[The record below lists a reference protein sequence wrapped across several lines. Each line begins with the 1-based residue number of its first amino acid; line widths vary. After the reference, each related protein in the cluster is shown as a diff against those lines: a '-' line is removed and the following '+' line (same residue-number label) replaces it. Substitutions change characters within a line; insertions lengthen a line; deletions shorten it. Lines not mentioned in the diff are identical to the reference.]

1 MDKFNLMNKE
11 LIKDIQPEKDGEK
24 VTLGGWV
31 ESIRD
36 IGKIKFY
43 LLRDITGLIQIT
55 LLKNAEE
62 QVKESF
68 KHIKRNSVVILE
80 GLVKK
85 NKIAPGGVE
94 ILPTT
99 IEILNS
105 PIESIPLD
113 PKQPADLSVRLDFRP
128 IDLRNKNNW
137 AIFRIQ
143 SKIVEGMTNFLLD
156 NEFVQVFT
164 PCIMGIPS
172 ESGAEVFPIFYF
184 QKNAFLRQD
193 PQLHRQL
200 TVLGGLWRIFDIGP
214 SWRAEPSYTPRHL
227 TEHRG
232 CAVEFAPIK
241 DESSTMRL
249 EELLVVNAYKQVI
262 KDCSEELEILE
273 IKLEVPTIPFPEI
286 RFPKVYEILKE
297 FGKTIKFGEDID
309 RESEK
314 ILSDYIT
321 EKFKHDFVFLNRF
334 PSKVK
339 PFYVMYVDEDPKWAR
354 SVDLIC
360 KGLELSSGGQREHR
374 YEKIITQL
382 KEKNMSLE
390 DSEWFTKFFK
400 YGAPP
405 HGGFNIGIE
414 RITMQ
419 MLNLKNIREVTLF
432 PRDPTRLVP

>member
-1 MDKFNLMNKE
+1 MKTHLVR
-11 LIKDIQPEKDGEK
+11 DIQPELDEK
-24 VTLGGWV
+24 EVVLGGWI
-31 ESIRD
+31 ENIRNV
-36 IGKIKFY
+36 GKIKFY
-43 LLRDITGLIQIT
+43 LLRDVTGIIQIT
-55 LLKNAEE
+55 LLKKEVSEE
-62 QVKESF
+62 LKEKF
-68 KHIKRNSVVILE
+68 QQIKRHSSVVIK
-80 GLVKK
+80 GQVKK

-94 ILPTT
+94 ILPLNVDF
-99 IEILNS
+99 INS
-105 PIESIPLD
+105 PIEVIPLD
-113 PKQPADLSVRLDFRP
+113 AKQSADLSVRLDYRP
-128 IDLRNKNNW
+128 VDLRNKKNW

-143 SKIVEGMTNFLLD
+143 SKIIEGMMQFLRKND
-156 NEFVQVFT
+156 FIQVFT

-200 TVLGGLWRIFDIGP
+200 TILGGLERIFDIGA

-232 CAVEFAPIK
+232 CAVEFAYIK
-241 DESSTMRL
+241 DETSTMRL
-249 EELLVVNAYKQVI
+249 EELLVQSAYEIVN
-262 KDCSEELEILE
+262 KDCAEELETLE
-273 IKLEVPTIPFPEI
+273 IKLQIPSVPFPVLK
-286 RFPKVYEILKE
+286 FPEVYDILKE
-297 FGKTIKFGEDID
+297 FGKNIPFGEDID

-314 ILSDYIT
+314 LISEYVK
-321 EKFKHDFVFLNRF
+321 EKYKHEFVFLNRF
-334 PSKVK
+334 PSKIK
-339 PFYVMYVDEDPKWAR
+339 PFYVMYVDEDPQYAR

-374 YEKIITQL
+374 YEKIIEHL
-382 KEKNMSLE
+382 KEKNMSIK

-419 MLNLKNIREVTLF
+419 MLGLKNIREVTLF

>member
-1 MDKFNLMNKE
+1 MKTHLVR
-11 LIKDIQPEKDGEK
+11 DIQPELDEK
-24 VTLGGWV
+24 EVVLGGWI
-31 ESIRD
+31 ENIRNV
-36 IGKIKFY
+36 GKIKFY
-43 LLRDITGLIQIT
+43 LLRDVTGIIQIT
-55 LLKNAEE
+55 LLKKEVSEE
-62 QVKESF
+62 LKEKF
-68 KHIKRNSVVILE
+68 QQIKRHSSVVIK
-80 GLVKK
+80 GQVKK

-94 ILPTT
+94 ILPLNVDF
-99 IEILNS
+99 INS
-105 PIESIPLD
+105 PIEVIPLD
-113 PKQPADLSVRLDFRP
+113 AKQSADLSVRLDYRP
-128 IDLRNKNNW
+128 VDLRNKKNW

-143 SKIVEGMTNFLLD
+143 SKIIEGMMQFLRKND
-156 NEFVQVFT
+156 FIQVFT

-200 TVLGGLWRIFDIGP
+200 TILGGLERIFDIGA

-232 CAVEFAPIK
+232 CAVEFAYIK
-241 DESSTMRL
+241 DETSTMRL
-249 EELLVVNAYKQVI
+249 EELLVQSAYEIVNE
-262 KDCSEELEILE
+262 DCAEELETLE
-273 IKLEVPTIPFPEI
+273 IKLQIPSVPFPVLK
-286 RFPKVYEILKE
+286 FPEVYDILKE
-297 FGKTIKFGEDID
+297 FGKNIPFGEDID

-314 ILSDYIT
+314 LISEYVK
-321 EKFKHDFVFLNRF
+321 EKYKHEFVFLNRF
-334 PSKVK
+334 PSKIK
-339 PFYVMYVDEDPKWAR
+339 PFYVMYVDEDPQYAR

-374 YEKIITQL
+374 YEKIIEHL
-382 KEKNMSLE
+382 KEKNMSIK

-419 MLNLKNIREVTLF
+419 MLGLKNIREVTLF